1 MLPPP
6 ATHLIVGLTV
16 AACKRKATGGTK
28 LWAGFLRPFRP
39 PNLGRSGGSILIP
52 GLHPGLDSCG
62 PSGRP
67 TVNLHVR
74 ADLGSIAQ
82 PLDEAAGAAL
92 LEEGRSCPG
101 NVHPEGMEVMIWRT
115 RDDPSCPSPVSSPA
129 QPWPGLRSSE
139 RAPSEGRD
147 WRIEV
152 VRVHARFH
160 GRPGTFAQFGDSIT
174 ETLAFWAPLKH
185 ARKNASPRM
194 ERAFRLVEARLRPE
208 CWSEWKGPEFG
219 NQGGRTIGWAEEN
232 VAAWLERLNPEVA
245 VVMFGT
251 NDLRDLGVNE
261 YRNRLRSVVRK
272 CLARGTVVILSTI
285 PPRHGFARKAAEF
298 ALAARTI
305 ARELSVPLVDYH
317 AEVLKRRPND
327 WDGATDG
334 FKEFEGYDVP
344 TLLARDG
351 VHPSAPRL
359 YQDDYSDE
367 VATEPRLRPA
377 QLRRADE
384 IRRGH
389 RGLDRA
395 PPGWRPGP
403 GLAAHPPP
411 ERLERKEFRN

>member
-1 MLPPP
+1 MPGECAPR
-6 ATHLIVGLTV
+6 GN
-16 AACKRKATGGTK
+16 GGHD
-28 LWAGFLRPFRP
+28 LAHQ
-39 PNLGRSGGSILIP
+39 GRSL
-52 GLHPGLDSCG
+52 L
-62 PSGRP
+62 
-67 TVNLHVR
+67 
-74 ADLGSIAQ
+74 SIAC
-82 PLDEAAGAAL
+82 LFACAALAGAQEL
-92 LEEGRSCPG
+92 K
-101 NVHPEGMEVMIWRT
+101 
-115 RDDPSCPSPVSSPA
+115 
-129 QPWPGLRSSE
+129 

-367 VATEPRLRPA
+367 ALRSHGYGLRNYVVLMKYAEVIEVLTAPRPA
-377 QLRRADE
+377 GGQGRASPLTRRRNASRGRSSG
-384 IRRGH
+384 IRGRFGGVDGH
-389 RGLDRA
+389 D
-395 PPGWRPGP
+395 PQ
-403 GLAAHPPP
+403 
-411 ERLERKEFRN
+411 RLISE